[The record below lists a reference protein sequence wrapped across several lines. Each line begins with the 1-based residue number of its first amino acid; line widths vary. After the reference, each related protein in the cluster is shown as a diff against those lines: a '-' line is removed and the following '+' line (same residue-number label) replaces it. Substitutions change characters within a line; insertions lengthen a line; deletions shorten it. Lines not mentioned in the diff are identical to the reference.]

1 MNEKRQS
8 AYTKFEMIKI
18 LELSKKKTLK
28 QLCKNTSKNNC
39 KHSRNNEKEKNLAKN
54 KRYKEPDGD
63 FRT

>member
-1 MNEKRQS
+1 
-8 AYTKFEMIKI
+8 MIKI